1 MAALA
6 FKALSYGAEQIPDKF
21 FHKIPGGYFTP
32 PEEKNAGKDRKDR
45 QKNETRQRYRSED
58 HSGARRS
65 RRDFSPADQSAEE
78 YNYDR
83 DYEQRKQER
92 RRARSAGR
100 SSSRSPSRGRRHKHS
115 SDLDG
120 SHSKSQETMAQPEQ
134 RQPYFPPPPTSEY
147 KPYEAQQYAPGPVNN
162 FSSFRRA
169 TLATMPE
176 HSIPADTSRPM
187 LKSRT
192 TSTPSSPLLSKP
204 RFLDNIS
211 HASPLSA
218 SFTPSY
224 EPPLAAL
231 LQRPL
236 TNPPKPAPSST
247 RGVDADYT
255 QQDAHRGHSRYTPNG
270 AYNGAPPPP
279 MSDASIPPPPVGSNS
294 PLNPYHHTDF
304 SGYQPSPPPFSR
316 QRSNSQPGYGPTGN
330 PPYPAYAPHAAREEV
345 VQYAPP
351 PVDPYRSHR
360 HRGEHGHRNR
370 ARSADSHS
378 RRSHSSKDHGRE
390 DSRMAKVRG
399 RFDSMDLREKGLAA
413 SVGGALAGGIAG
425 RTMGKSRLTTLAGAA
440 AGALGARQLATRSR
454 SRSDRRSASRSRSRS
469 RTRPHDR
476 EERSKGPGLRARSR
490 SIIDRLRS
498 KSRGPEYREER
509 RRDERSREDNRRDR
523 RPDRGY
529 DYGRDDEYEDDYDYF
544 SSDDEGNGSPVK
556 TRRRRRRD
564 Y

>member
-32 PEEKNAGKDRKDR
+32 QEEKNAGKDRKDR

-58 HSGARRS
+58 HSSARRS
-65 RRDFSPADQSAEE
+65 RRDLSPSDQSAEE

-83 DYEQRKQER
+83 DHEPRKQER

-115 SDLDG
+115 SDFDG
-120 SHSKSQETMAQPEQ
+120 SRSESQEIMAQPDQ

-147 KPYEAQQYAPGPVNN
+147 KPYEPQQYAPGPVPGQERQPSATPTYGYSPQVNN

-187 LKSRT
+187 SKSRT
-192 TSTPSSPLLSKP
+192 TSTPSSPLMSKP

-211 HASPLSA
+211 RASPLSA

-247 RGVDADYT
+247 RGVDSDYT
-255 QQDAHRGHSRYTPNG
+255 QQDAHRSHSRYAPNG
-270 AYNGAPPPP
+270 AYNAAP

-294 PLNPYHHTDF
+294 PLNPYHHTEF
-304 SGYQPSPPPFSR
+304 AGYQPSPPPFSR
-316 QRSNSQPGYGPTGN
+316 QRSNSQPGYSPTPN
-330 PPYPAYAPHAAREEV
+330 PPYPTYAPHVAREDV

-413 SVGGALAGGIAG
+413 SVGGA
-425 RTMGKSRLTTLAGAA
+425 
-440 AGALGARQLATRSR
+440 R

-476 EERSKGPGLRARSR
+476 EDSSSKAPGLRARSR
-490 SIIDRLRS
+490 SIINRLRS
-498 KSRGPEYREER
+498 KSRGPTTEHRDEYQRREER
-509 RRDERSREDNRRDR
+509 SRGDERSRDDNRRDR

-544 SSDDEGNGSPVK
+544 SSDEEGNGSPVK
-556 TRRRRRRD
+556 TRRHRRRD

>member
-21 FHKIPGGYFTP
+21 FHKIPGGYFIP
-32 PEEKNAGKDRKDR
+32 QEEKNARKDRKDR

-58 HSGARRS
+58 HSSARRS
-65 RRDFSPADQSAEE
+65 RRDLSPTDQSAEE

-92 RRARSAGR
+92 RRAKSAGR
-100 SSSRSPSRGRRHKHS
+100 SSSRSSSRGRRHKHS

-120 SHSKSQETMAQPEQ
+120 SYSESQEIMAQPEQ
-134 RQPYFPPPPTSEY
+134 RHPYFPPPPTSEY
-147 KPYEAQQYAPGPVNN
+147 KPYEPQQYAPSPVRGQERQP
-162 FSSFRRA
+162 SA
-169 TLATMPE
+169 TPTYG
-176 HSIPADTSRPM
+176 
-187 LKSRT
+187 
-192 TSTPSSPLLSKP
+192 
-204 RFLDNIS
+204 
-211 HASPLSA
+211 
-218 SFTPSY
+218 Y
-224 EPPLAAL
+224 EP
-231 LQRPL
+231 Q
-236 TNPPKPAPSST
+236 PAPSST

-255 QQDAHRGHSRYTPNG
+255 QQDAHRGHSRYAPNS
-270 AYNGAPPPP
+270 AYNAAPPPP

-294 PLNPYHHTDF
+294 PLNPYHHTGF
-304 SGYQPSPPPFSR
+304 AGYQPSPPPFSR
-316 QRSNSQPGYGPTGN
+316 QRSNSQPGYSPTPE
-330 PPYPAYAPHAAREEV
+330 PPYPNYAPHVAREDV

-351 PVDPYRSHR
+351 PVGPYRGHR

-454 SRSDRRSASRSRSRS
+454 SRSNRRSASRSRSRS

-498 KSRGPEYREER
+498 KSRGPEHREER
-509 RRDERSREDNRRDR
+509 RKDERSRDNNRRDR

-544 SSDDEGNGSPVK
+544 SSDEEGNGSPVK
-556 TRRRRRRD
+556 TRRHRRRD

>member
-21 FHKIPGGYFTP
+21 FHKIPGGYFIP
-32 PEEKNAGKDRKDR
+32 QEEKNARKDRKDR

-58 HSGARRS
+58 HSSARRS
-65 RRDFSPADQSAEE
+65 RRDLSPTDQSAEE

-92 RRARSAGR
+92 RRAKSAGR
-100 SSSRSPSRGRRHKHS
+100 SSSRSSSRGRRHKHS

-120 SHSKSQETMAQPEQ
+120 SYSESQEIMAQPEQ
-134 RQPYFPPPPTSEY
+134 RHPYFPPPPTSEY
-147 KPYEAQQYAPGPVNN
+147 KPYEPQQYAPSPVRGQERQPSATPTYGYEPQVNN

-176 HSIPADTSRPM
+176 YSIPADTSRPM

-192 TSTPSSPLLSKP
+192 TSTPSSPFLSKP

-211 HASPLSA
+211 RASPLSA
-218 SFTPSY
+218 SFAPSY

-255 QQDAHRGHSRYTPNG
+255 QQDAHRGHSRYAPNS
-270 AYNGAPPPP
+270 AYNAAPPPP

-294 PLNPYHHTDF
+294 PLNPYHHTGF
-304 SGYQPSPPPFSR
+304 AGYQPSPPPFSR
-316 QRSNSQPGYGPTGN
+316 QRSNSQPGYSPTPE
-330 PPYPAYAPHAAREEV
+330 PPYPNYAPHVAREDV

-351 PVDPYRSHR
+351 PVDPYRGHR

-454 SRSDRRSASRSRSRS
+454 CVCNIH
-469 RTRPHDR
+469 T
-476 EERSKGPGLRARSR
+476 
-490 SIIDRLRS
+490 SIQICVFCLA
-498 KSRGPEYREER
+498 PL
-509 RRDERSREDNRRDR
+509 
-523 RPDRGY
+523 
-529 DYGRDDEYEDDYDYF
+529 
-544 SSDDEGNGSPVK
+544 
-556 TRRRRRRD
+556 
-564 Y
+564 

>member
-58 HSGARRS
+58 HSSARRS

-78 YNYDR
+78 YDYDR
-83 DYEQRKQER
+83 GYEQRKQER

-100 SSSRSPSRGRRHKHS
+100 SSSRSSSRGRRHKHS

-120 SHSKSQETMAQPEQ
+120 SHSESQEIMAQPDQ

-147 KPYEAQQYAPGPVNN
+147 KPYDPQHYGPGQERQQSATPAYGYSPQVNN

-192 TSTPSSPLLSKP
+192 PSTPSSPLLSKP

-211 HASPLSA
+211 RPSPLSA

-247 RGVDADYT
+247 RGVDADYIH
-255 QQDAHRGHSRYTPNG
+255 QDAHRGHSRHTPNG
-270 AYNGAPPPP
+270 AYNAAP

-294 PLNPYHHTDF
+294 PLNPYHHTEF
-304 SGYQPSPPPFSR
+304 AGYQPSPPPFSR
-316 QRSNSQPGYGPTGN
+316 QRSNSQPGYSPTPN
-330 PPYPAYAPHAAREEV
+330 PPYPAYAPHVAREDV
-345 VQYAPP
+345 IQYAPP

-360 HRGEHGHRNR
+360 HRGEHGHRSR

-413 SVGGALAGGIAG
+413 SVGGA
-425 RTMGKSRLTTLAGAA
+425 A

-469 RTRPHDR
+469 HTRPHDR
-476 EERSKGPGLRARSR
+476 EDRNNNKGTGLRARSR
-490 SIIDRLRS
+490 SIIDRFRS
-498 KSRGPEYREER
+498 KSRGAEYREEER
-509 RRDERSREDNRRDR
+509 RRDERSERSGDDNRRDR

-529 DYGRDDEYEDDYDYF
+529 DYGRDDEYEDEYDYF

-556 TRRRRRRD
+556 TRRHRRRD